1 MNKRGTTL
9 IETLISIF
17 LISSVVLTLLEALN
31 VGITGTL
38 NLSRKTSALNLAKSQ
53 MEYVKVQDYINA
65 SGDFNDTYGNISPNI
80 SDITNY
86 VISGEV
92 ENIDV
97 SQSLQKITVNVNYMA
112 GKEDIE
118 LIGYKIAEGNA
129 FTSAPPAKGNLV
141 TDVIQD
147 MPFESPG
154 GWSLGCWDFLEWLT
168 GEEGC
173 GTWTGYYRTIT
184 TSQEGYI
191 SATWGFNWTNE
202 MSGTIYR
209 LCTFGA
215 PWIGIYE
222 GVPDWAKRDYLGQTY
237 PDGVVFR
244 PGSDSFT
251 HGGCMPGCDCDPD
264 IPGESMPIAMSPYN
278 DNPSNDPC
286 DWDPDIEN
294 WTYEQDL
301 WLLQCAV
308 ILLSTD
314 IPNGYFEFTLT
325 TEDPVPAGTYTVLF
339 FNGEDRISMETL
351 TASIAYVY

>member
-53 MEYVKVQDYINA
+53 MEYVKVQKYINA
-65 SGDFNDTYGNISPNI
+65 SGDFDDTYGNISPNI

-86 VISGEV
+86 TIDGEV
-92 ENIDV
+92 EVLGI

-112 GKEDIE
+112 GKEDVE

-141 TDVIQD
+141 SDVIQD

-154 GWSLGCWDFLEWLT
+154 GWALGCWGFLEWLL
-168 GEEGC
+168 GEQGC

-202 MSGTIYR
+202 FANTIYGYF
-209 LCTFGA
+209 TWGA
-215 PWIGIYE
+215 PFIGIYA
-222 GVPDWAKRDYLGQTY
+222 GVPDWAQRDYLDQPY

-244 PGSDSFT
+244 PGSDT
-251 HGGCMPGCDCDPD
+251 AWDGGCMPGCGCDPD
-264 IPGESMPIAMSPYN
+264 VPGDYAPIVKA
-278 DNPSNDPC
+278 PSGCHID
-286 DWDPDIEN
+286 EGVEQ
-294 WTYEQDL
+294 WTYEHNCWFL
-301 WLLQCAV
+301 G
-308 ILLSTD
+308 
-314 IPNGYFEFTLT
+314 IPCDKPATGYYEFTVKT
-325 TEDPVPAGTYTVLF
+325 ASPQPAGTYTVLF
-339 FNGEDRISMETL
+339 FNGEDRVSFETV
-351 TASIAYVY
+351 TAAVTYVY